1 MSFAK
6 FNYIRSPA
14 LLKACRE
21 IACTNCGRQDGTVC
35 AAHSNQAV
43 HGKGRSIKASDV
55 FVASL
60 CHICHMELDQGS
72 LMNRADRERMWNACH
87 WQTVRELV
95 RLDLWPAS
103 APVPIYTYRGSRELQ
118 KGMV

>member
-6 FNYIRSPA
+6 FTYIRSPA

-60 CHICHMELDQGS
+60 CHACHSALDQGAAMSRVERES
-72 LMNRADRERMWNACH
+72 LWDACH
-87 WQTVRELV
+87 RQTVRELI
-95 RLDLWPAS
+95 RLDLWPVKVM
-103 APVPIYTYRGSRELQ
+103 VPS
-118 KGMV
+118 

>member
-6 FNYIRSPA
+6 FQYIRSPA

-60 CHICHMELDQGS
+60 CHACHSALDQGAA
-72 LMNRADRERMWNACH
+72 MNRAQREKLWDACH
-87 WQTVRELV
+87 RQTVHELV
-95 RLDLWPAS
+95 RLDLWPVKVM
-103 APVPIYTYRGSRELQ
+103 VPL
-118 KGMV
+118 

>member
-6 FNYIRSPA
+6 FQYIRSPA

-21 IACTNCGRQDGTVC
+21 IACSNCGRQDGTVC
-35 AAHSNQAV
+35 AAHSNQAI

-60 CHICHMELDQGS
+60 CHTCHANLDQGAAMS
-72 LMNRADRERMWNACH
+72 NAERKTLWNACH
-87 WQTVRELV
+87 IQTLRALV
-95 RLDLWPAS
+95 RGGLWPAGI
-103 APVPIYTYRGSRELQ
+103 PIPLYTPRKPLNL
-118 KGMV
+118 KKKML